1 MDAATKTDMAA
12 YTGCIAGALTRDEFV
27 AALTAAGLTDID
39 ITETHRVHEKAGSA
53 IVRARKP
60 DTDCCAADAQ
70 ATCCEPA
77 AKDECCGTEAT
88 AGGGCG
94 CS

>member
-1 MDAATKTDMAA
+1 MAA
-12 YTGCIAGALTRDEFV
+12 YTGCIAGALTRAEFLD
-27 AALTAAGLTDID
+27 ALAAAGLTDID
-39 ITETHRVHEKAGSA
+39 ITETHRVHPHAGSA

-60 DTDCCAADAQ
+60 APGCCDTEAQ

-77 AKDECCGTEAT
+77 AKSDCCGAEAT

-94 CS
+94 CR